1 MLFRSSVLADYKK
14 SEKAANRI
22 IGIVMKETGG
32 SYSSADIVDAAKR
45 ILDEMSSK

>member
-1 MLFRSSVLADYKK
+1 VIADYKK

-32 SYSSADIVDAAKR
+32 AYPSSDIVESAKR
-45 ILDEMSSK
+45 ILDEMT